1 MKPAEQ
7 NSSAGAMRPETPETS
22 GRLRTG
28 LTTGVCATA
37 AAVAAARWL
46 LEGRRLETVEV
57 ILPKGQVVSL
67 TLNDLEPTPG
77 GAVAGVIK
85 DAGDDP
91 DATHGARVWVE
102 VNLCGAPGMEFVAGA
117 GVGTVTRPGLVL
129 EPGEPAI
136 NPVPRRM
143 IQGHLE
149 TLAAAAGYSGGF
161 RVTVGVDGGERIAGR
176 TMNARLGILGG
187 LSILGTTGIVRPFSC
202 AAYIA
207 SIHQAIDVARA
218 NGCPRVACCT
228 GGTSEAAMREQYG
241 LDDMALIEMGDL
253 FGAALK
259 YLRRHPLPAVVL
271 AAGFGK
277 LSKFAAGHLDAHSR
291 RSRIDLDALAE
302 EAADLGG
309 SQALVAR
316 IRAANTSA
324 QALADCLEQGV
335 ALADRISARAW
346 QRARGMLPET
356 TALEVCAVDR
366 AGRIVG
372 WARDAGG
379 LAP

>member
-1 MKPAEQ
+1 
-7 NSSAGAMRPETPETS
+7 MRPETPETT

-37 AAVAAARWL
+37 AAVADARWL
-46 LEGRRLETVEV
+46 LEGQRLQTVEV
-57 ILPKGQVVSL
+57 TLPRGQVVNL
-67 TLNDLEPTPG
+67 ALNDLEPTPG

-102 VNLCGAPGMEFVAGA
+102 VTLRGAPGVQFMAGA

-129 EPGEPAI
+129 APGEPAI

-143 IQGHLE
+143 MQGHLKA
-149 TLAAAAGYSGGF
+149 LAEATGYSGGF
-161 RVTVGVDGGERIAGR
+161 RVTVGVDGGERIAER

-218 NGCPRVACCT
+218 NASPRVACCT
-228 GGTSEAAMREQYG
+228 GGTSEAAVRDRYS

-291 RSRIDLDALAE
+291 KSRIDLDALAG
-302 EAADLGG
+302 EAADLGA
-309 SQALVAR
+309 SPDLVAR

-372 WARDAGG
+372 FADGAEG